1 MPPQEAEFDQ
11 FHSPARRSGKVF
23 VRANGDEVRP
33 APGREI
39 MKQQRSEIS
48 DWQETR
54 PRIDLRDKV
63 TGAAQF
69 IEDLPDLPATVYGAA
84 LMSPYSHARIL
95 GIDSSEAEKMPGVV
109 AVVDRE
115 HLDGVSPR
123 LKVAPHEH
131 FKLKD
136 DQDFVAIDKVRFDGE
151 LVAAVVA
158 EDLRLAERA
167 VEKIRVEYDPLP
179 PVFDAA
185 EALAPGAPILH
196 EERGS
201 NLLLEDTLTWGNIEE
216 GFRQADRVFEETYS
230 SPSMFHHPMENI
242 GGCLVQYLNGEV
254 NLWLPTSSPMRD
266 GAEVAEFVGVEP
278 DKVRVRV
285 PFVGGGFGSKILV
298 PCIYASVFL
307 SRKCG
312 RPVRFVPSAE
322 HSFRQNSRHTEVFK
336 AKIGVKADG
345 TLTALDVD
353 LLVDTGAY
361 TTGGATAAHNS
372 VISAWGCYRIPHL
385 RIRGRCVYT
394 NKVPAGHTRA
404 TGKVQTTWG
413 IECTIDSVARQ
424 LGIDPYE
431 FRKKNVLL
439 RGEFVAK
446 GTPPMDTDYL
456 DLMERAVSGIGW
468 DGTSNLTQSGEVD
481 KKSRWVS
488 GRGMALSLR
497 HGSQGGGRAYALAT
511 MDAGGL
517 VTIQHNAPEIGQGTH
532 NLFSVIAAHI
542 LEMPQARI
550 RVRPPDTA
558 VQLPFAGVSA
568 QRTTMQMGN
577 AVRNAC
583 ERLKQELFALAA
595 QVKGGKAD
603 DWRLIADRLCY
614 AETSFS
620 VSEIIRTLGGSGVL
634 KCVGYHSV
642 PPMEKGS
649 AFAGMDHWAPSAAAI
664 EVEVN
669 RDTGELRILRYSVI
683 ADAGKAIHYPSA
695 KAQVEGGAVMG
706 FGHALFEETIYL
718 DGQLQNGDP
727 FQYRL
732 PVMKDLPEFFHA
744 SMLEKGDGPGPF
756 GSKGMS
762 QTSIVTVAP
771 AIGNAV
777 YDALGA
783 RVRSLP
789 ISPEKILRA
798 LGKI

>member
-1 MPPQEAEFDQ
+1 MATTSRIEE
-11 FHSPARRSGKVF
+11 H
-23 VRANGDEVRP
+23 
-33 APGREI
+33 
-39 MKQQRSEIS
+39 
-48 DWQETR
+48 

-63 TGAAQF
+63 TGQAQF
-69 IEDLPDLPATVYGAA
+69 IEDLPDLPNTAYGAT
-84 LMSPYSHARIL
+84 LLSPFSHARIL
-95 GIDSSEAEKMPGVV
+95 SIDSSQALKMPGVL
-109 AVVDRE
+109 AVLDRE
-115 HLDGVSPR
+115 HLNGLNPR
-123 LKVAPHEH
+123 LKVTPHEH
-131 FKLKD
+131 LKLTD
-136 DQDFVAIDKVRFDGE
+136 DQDFIAIDKVRFDGE
-151 LVAAVVA
+151 LVAAVVG
-158 EDLRLAERA
+158 EDLRSAERA
-167 VEKIRVEYDPLP
+167 LENIRVEYEPLP
-179 PVFDAA
+179 PVFDAV
-185 EALAPGAPILH
+185 EALSPGAPILH
-196 EERGS
+196 EERGT
-201 NLLLEDTLTWGNIEE
+201 NLLLEDSLAWGDIEE
-216 GFRQADRVFEETYS
+216 GFRQADRVFEETYT

-242 GGCLVQYLNGEV
+242 GGCLAQYINGEV

-266 GAEVAEFVGVEP
+266 ASEIAQFIGVEP

-285 PFVGGGFGSKILV
+285 PFVGGGFGSKMLV
-298 PCIYASVFL
+298 PCIYAAVFL
-307 SRKCG
+307 SRKIG
-312 RPVRFVPSAE
+312 RPVRFIPSAE
-322 HSFRQNSRHTEVFK
+322 HSFRQNARHPEVFK
-336 AKIGVKADG
+336 AKVGVKSDG

-353 LLVDTGAY
+353 LVVDTGAY

-385 RIRGRCVYT
+385 RIHGRCVYT

-404 TGKVQTTWG
+404 TGKIQTTWG
-413 IECTIDSVARQ
+413 IECAMDSIARQ
-424 LGIDPYE
+424 LAIDPYE

-446 GTPPMDTDYL
+446 GTPLMDTDYL
-456 DLMERAVSGIGW
+456 DLMEQAISGIGW
-468 DGTSNLTQSGEVD
+468 DGRSNRAPSGEANTGL
-481 KKSRWVS
+481 RWAR

-511 MDAGGL
+511 MDARGV

-532 NLFSVIAAHI
+532 NLFSIIAARTLDI
-542 LEMPQARI
+542 PQSQI

-558 VQLPFAGVSA
+558 VHLPFAGVSA

-577 AVRNAC
+577 AVHNAC
-583 ERLKQELFALAA
+583 EKVKQELFSLAA
-595 QVKGGKAD
+595 QVKGGKPEE
-603 DWRLIADRLCY
+603 WQLIQGRLCW

-620 VSEIIRTLGGSGVL
+620 IGEIIRALGGNVFL

-642 PPMEKGS
+642 PPIVKDS

-664 EVEVN
+664 DLEVN

-695 KAQVEGGAVMG
+695 KAQADGGAVMG
-706 FGHALFEETIYL
+706 FGHALFEETVYQE
-718 DGQLQNGDP
+718 GQLQNGDP

-732 PVMKDLPEFFHA
+732 PVMKDIPENFYS

-777 YDALGA
+777 YDALGV

-798 LGKI
+798 LGKIN